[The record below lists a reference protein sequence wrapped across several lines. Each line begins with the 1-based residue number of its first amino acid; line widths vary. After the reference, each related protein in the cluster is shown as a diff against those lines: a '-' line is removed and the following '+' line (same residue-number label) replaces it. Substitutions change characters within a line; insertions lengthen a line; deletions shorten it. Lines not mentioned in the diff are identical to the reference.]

1 MSRVDYVVRDNANA
15 VQYGALLDADAPEI
29 LVSNIKDVSLNISP
43 ASVKQYRRSGD
54 DLIVVLTNGEEIVLN
69 GYYEDNG
76 GERHLFLSENGQLYM
91 TTDTRGRGNTPKD

>member
-69 GYYEDNG
+69 GY
-76 GERHLFLSENGQLYM
+76 
-91 TTDTRGRGNTPKD
+91 